1 MLQCSKNSTEVFMG
15 YGNAIKNLR
24 KSLGMS
30 LRKFGE
36 LVEVGYTHLSLLE
49 REISYSGNTTTH
61 PSIDL
66 LKQICDK
73 THYPF
78 RQFLEDAGYI
88 DPVPAPEPSPLQ
100 QIYDKLDANRKD
112 ILMHTAE
119 LLLNQMGEVTEFPD
133 NDKIVDNIG
142 KIN

>member
-1 MLQCSKNSTEVFMG
+1 MVDISFAHIRRLENEFSNKGKE
-15 YGNAIKNLR
+15 KLR
-24 KSLGMS
+24 
-30 LRKFGE
+30 
-36 LVEVGYTHLSLLE
+36 
-49 REISYSGNTTTH
+49 
-61 PSIDL
+61 PPIDL

-78 RQFLEDAGYI
+78 RQFLEEAGYI
-88 DPVPAPEPSPLQ
+88 DPVPAPEPSPIQ

-133 NDKIVDNIG
+133 NDKIIDNIG

>member
-1 MLQCSKNSTEVFMG
+1 MA
-15 YGNAIKNLR
+15 YGEIIKKIRTDR
-24 KSLGMS
+24 KMS
-30 LRKFGE
+30 LRAFSD
-36 LVEVGYTHLSLLE
+36 LVDISFAHIRRLE
-49 REISYSGNTTTH
+49 NEFSNKGKEKLR
-61 PSIDL
+61 PPIDL
-66 LKQICDK
+66 LKQICDR
-73 THYPF
+73 TNYPF
-78 RQFLEDAGYI
+78 RQFLEEAGYI